1 MDDFKSLEKVKN
13 KFSLPKIIM
22 RQVLFDNSDSVI
34 DYFQK
39 KDLDQDHKP
48 VENSKLIKENE
59 HIIKKQMKKSLEQ
72 SF

>member
-1 MDDFKSLEKVKN
+1 MKNLPIDKDIKKSFTAMDDFKSVEKVKN

-39 KDLDQDHKP
+39 KR
-48 VENSKLIKENE
+48 SKCKN
-59 HIIKKQMKKSLEQ
+59 
-72 SF
+72 

>member
-1 MDDFKSLEKVKN
+1 
-13 KFSLPKIIM
+13 M

-39 KDLDQDHKP
+39 KDQDQDHKP

-59 HIIKKQMKKSLEQ
+59 HNIKKQMKKSLEQ

>member
-1 MDDFKSLEKVKN
+1 MKNLPIDKDIKKSFTAMGDFKSVEKVKN

-39 KDLDQDHKP
+39 KDQNVKIN
-48 VENSKLIKENE
+48 EKEKENE
-59 HIIKKQMKKSLEQ
+59 IK
-72 SF
+72 